1 MNSIVKLKSFLII
14 LLCAF
19 TSITFGQSGKFKVV
33 LDAGHGG
40 KDFGNSHHGYVE
52 KRIALAVTAKLGKIL
67 EKNPNIDVIYT
78 RETDVFIELRERA
91 HIANKQ
97 NANLFISIHCNAVK
111 NFGPSGTETFVMGM
125 DRSAM
130 NLEIA
135 KQENQVIEMEG
146 DYKLNYKG
154 FDPKSPE
161 TTLGLNLLK
170 EQYLDQSISIAGKI
184 QEGFRTGLNRKSR
197 GVKQTPLWV
206 LDATVMPGVLIE
218 LGFLS
223 NKEEGEYLNSE
234 EGQNEMAASIAKAIV
249 SYKSEYFGSGDN
261 EPAVEK
267 YVPKYVPKEESKEKE
282 PAKEP
287 EVKKSEPKE
296 TPKAD
301 AQGVVFKVQIS
312 ASGKK
317 LDLTPANFKGL
328 NNLSVY
334 TDNGTLYKYM
344 YGNTSDYNMA
354 KQNLTEAK
362 AKGFDS
368 AYIIAFKDGKRVNLQ
383 DVIK

>member
-1 MNSIVKLKSFLII
+1 MKSIHILKSFLII
-14 LLCAF
+14 LLCLFSAL
-19 TSITFGQSGKFKVV
+19 TFGQNGKFKVV

-40 KDFGNSHHGYVE
+40 KDFGNSHHGFVE
-52 KRIALAVTAKLGKIL
+52 KKIALAVVSKLGKIL
-67 EKNPNIDVIYT
+67 DKNPNIDVVYT
-78 RETDVFIELRERA
+78 RQSDVFIELRERA
-91 HIANKQ
+91 NIANKM
-97 NANLFISIHCNAVK
+97 NAHLFISIHCNAVK
-111 NFGPSGTETFVMGM
+111 NFGPYGTETFVMGM

-135 KQENQVIEMEG
+135 KKENEVIEMEG
-146 DYKLNYKG
+146 DYKLKYKG

-184 QEGFRTGLNRKSR
+184 QEGFRTGLKRKSR

-206 LDATVMPGVLIE
+206 LDATIMPGVLVE

-234 EGQNEMAASIAKAIV
+234 KGQDELAESIANAIF
-249 SYKSEYFGSGDN
+249 SYKKEYFGTGDN
-261 EPAVEK
+261 EVAVEK
-267 YVPKYVPKEESKEKE
+267 YVPKNVTEEKQVTT
-282 PAKEP
+282 KEP
-287 EVKKSEPKE
+287 EVKNDDPKE
-296 TPKAD
+296 TAKAD
-301 AQGVVFKVQIS
+301 EKGVIFKVQIS

-328 NNLSVY
+328 GNLSIT
-334 TDNGTLYKYM
+334 TDNGTLFKYM
-344 YGNTSDYNMA
+344 YGNTSDYNVA
-354 KQNLTEAK
+354 KQNLAEAK

-368 AYIIAFKDGKRVNLQ
+368 AYIIAFKDGKKVNLQ
-383 DVIK
+383 DVIKN

>member
-1 MNSIVKLKSFLII
+1 MNSIHKLKSFLII
-14 LLCAF
+14 LLCSFSAV
-19 TSITFGQSGKFKVV
+19 TFGQSGKFKVV

-40 KDFGNSHHGYVE
+40 KDFGNSHHGFVE
-52 KRIALAVTAKLGKIL
+52 KKIALAVVSKLGKIL
-67 EKNPNIDVIYT
+67 DKNPNIDVVYT

-91 HIANKQ
+91 HIANKM
-97 NANLFISIHCNAVK
+97 NAHLFISIHCNAVK
-111 NFGPSGTETFVMGM
+111 NFGPYGTETFVMGM

-135 KQENQVIEMEG
+135 KKENQVIEMEG
-146 DYKLNYKG
+146 DYKLKYKG

-184 QEGFRTGLNRKSR
+184 QEGFRTGLKRKSR

-206 LDATVMPGVLIE
+206 LDATIMPGVLVE

-234 EGQNEMAASIAKAIV
+234 KGQDELAGSIANAIF
-249 SYKSEYFGSGDN
+249 SYKKEYFGSGDN

-267 YVPKYVPKEESKEKE
+267 YVPKNEPEEKE
-282 PAKEP
+282 VAVKEP
-287 EVKKSEPKE
+287 EDKKVEPKE
-296 TPKAD
+296 ASKAD

-317 LDLTPANFKGL
+317 LDLTPSNFKGL
-328 NNLSVY
+328 NNLSVA
-334 TDNGTLYKYM
+334 TDNGTLFKYM
-344 YGNTSDYNMA
+344 YGNTSDYNVA
-354 KQNLTEAK
+354 KQNLAEAK

-368 AYIIAFKDGKRVNLQ
+368 AYIIAFKDGKKVNLQ
-383 DVIK
+383 DVIKN

>member
-1 MNSIVKLKSFLII
+1 MNSIHKLKSFLII
-14 LLCAF
+14 LLCLTSAF
-19 TSITFGQSGKFKVV
+19 TFGQSGKFKVV

-52 KRIALAVTAKLGKIL
+52 KRIALAVVSKLGKIL
-67 EKNPNIDVIYT
+67 DKNPNIDVVYT
-78 RETDVFIELRERA
+78 RTTDVFIELRERA
-91 HIANKQ
+91 NIANKEG
-97 NANLFISIHCNAVK
+97 AHLFISIHCNAVK
-111 NFGPSGTETFVMGM
+111 NFGPYGTETFVMGM

-135 KQENQVIEMEG
+135 KKENQVIEMEA
-146 DYKLNYKG
+146 DYKLKYKG

-184 QEGFRTGLNRKSR
+184 QEGFRTDLKRKSR

-206 LDATVMPGVLIE
+206 LDATIMPGVLIE

-234 EGQNEMAASIAKAIV
+234 NGQDDMARSIANAV
-249 SYKSEYFGSGDN
+249 LSYKKEYFGSGDN

-267 YVPKYVPKEESKEKE
+267 YVPKNEPEEKQV
-282 PAKEP
+282 AKEP
-287 EVKKSEPKE
+287 EVKKEEPKE
-296 TPKAD
+296 SPKAKT
-301 AQGVVFKVQIS
+301 GEVVFKVQIS

-317 LDLTPANFKGL
+317 LDLTPSNFKGL
-328 NNLSVY
+328 NDLSVS
-334 TDNGTLYKYM
+334 TDNGTLFKYM
-344 YGNTSDYNMA
+344 YGNTSDYNVA
-354 KQNLTEAK
+354 KQNLAEAK

-368 AYIIAFKDGKRVNLQ
+368 AYIIAIKDGKRINLQ
-383 DVIK
+383 DAIKN

>member
-1 MNSIVKLKSFLII
+1 MNSTNKIKSFLVI
-14 LLCAF
+14 LVFFFSAL
-19 TSITFGQSGKFKVV
+19 SFGQSGKFKVV

-40 KDFGNSHHGYVE
+40 KDFGNSHHGFVE
-52 KRIALAVTAKLGKIL
+52 KKIALAVVSKLGKIL
-67 EKNPNIDVIYT
+67 DENPSIDVVYT

-91 HIANKQ
+91 NIANKM
-97 NANLFISIHCNAVK
+97 NAHLFISIHCNAVK
-111 NFGPSGTETFVMGM
+111 NFGPYGTETFVMGM

-135 KQENQVIEMEG
+135 KKENQVIEMEG
-146 DYKLNYKG
+146 DYKLKYKG

-206 LDATVMPGVLIE
+206 LDATIMPGVLVE

-234 EGQNEMAASIAKAIV
+234 KGQNELAESIANAIF
-249 SYKSEYFGSGDN
+249 SYKKEYFGSGDN
-261 EPAVEK
+261 EQAAEK
-267 YVPKYVPKEESKEKE
+267 YVPKNEPEEKE
-282 PAKEP
+282 AVAKTP
-287 EVKKSEPKE
+287 EVKKTEPKE
-296 TPKAD
+296 NSQPD
-301 AQGVVFKVQIS
+301 AKGVVFKVQIS

-317 LDLTPANFKGL
+317 LELSPSNFKGL
-328 NNLSVY
+328 NNLSVS
-334 TDNGTLYKYM
+334 TDNGTLFKYM
-344 YGNTSDYNMA
+344 YGSTSDYSVA
-354 KQNLTEAK
+354 KQNLAEAK
-362 AKGFDS
+362 SKGFDS
-368 AYIIAFKDGKRVNLQ
+368 AYIVAFKDGKKVNLQ
-383 DVIK
+383 DVIKN